1 MADWFLIR
9 SEYEQGISQNTL
21 AKRHGISQQAI
32 SKRARKEAWQVLAM
46 MPEVVSPTTSYNQT
60 QPDPD
65 ENIPTIEIV
74 EKALRSLAQH
84 LNENEDGYM
93 DLRSHKLFADALSQ
107 YVKLKL
113 LVAPADDN
121 PTASGL
127 PAELLPYATL
137 DELAALDSIVKAI
150 EERKLQ
156 AEQEAAGVRP
166 LRKHS

>member
-1 MADWFLIR
+1 MVDWFLIR

-32 SKRARKEAWQVLAM
+32 SKRARKEEWQILEM
-46 MPEVVSPTTSYNQT
+46 MPQVVSPTTSYNQ
-60 QPDPD
+60 PDPD
-65 ENIPTIEIV
+65 EDTPTIEIV
-74 EKALRSLAQH
+74 ERALRSLAQH
-84 LNENEDGYM
+84 LNEDDGKM
-93 DLRSHKLFADALSQ
+93 DLKSHKLFADALSQ

-113 LVAPADDN
+113 LVAPADQR

-166 LRKHS
+166 LRRG

>member
-1 MADWFLIR
+1 MTDWPTIR
-9 SEYEQGISQNTL
+9 AQYEQGISQRSL
-21 AKRHGISQQAI
+21 AVKYGISQAAI
-32 SKRARKEAWQVLAM
+32 SKHAKKETW
-46 MPEVVSPTTSYNQT
+46 VVSEVIIPQSAITDDNSEPVETSEQTTV
-60 QPDPD
+60 
-65 ENIPTIEIV
+65 EIV

-84 LNENEDGYM
+84 LSEDNM
-93 DLRSHKLFADALSQ
+93 DLKSHKLFADALSQ

-113 LVAPADDN
+113 LVAPADER

-156 AEQEAAGVRP
+156 QEQEAAGIRP
-166 LRKHS
+166 LKRG